1 VLKTAPRREA
11 NRLRQLVAAELT
23 HEPAPS
29 ATTQSGP
36 VVFRVALTT
45 QVYENDGAHDWDGTG
60 ACPQYWKAKGGNEYQ
75 RVVGT
80 ANEVIRLGR
89 AGIEALVVELR
100 AKVEK
105 SDDSWDEYMIGWDL
119 FSSQEETY
127 EEKDLR
133 EMLEWG
139 MISKEA
145 HDEYRRRLVV
155 V

>member
-1 VLKTAPRREA
+1 MLKTANRREA
-11 NRLRQLVAAELT
+11 NRLRRLVADDLT
-23 HEPAPS
+23 NEPTPS

-45 QVYENDGAHDWDGTG
+45 QVYENYGAHDWDGTG
-60 ACPQYWKAKGGNEYQ
+60 NCPQYWKAKGGNEYQ

-80 ANEVIRLGR
+80 ANEVIRLGK
-89 AGIEALVVELR
+89 AGIAKIVAELR

-105 SDDSWDEYMIGWDL
+105 SDDSWDEYAIAWDL
-119 FSSQEETY
+119 YPTNEETY
-127 EEKDLR
+127 EEKELR

-139 MISKEA
+139 MIAQEQ

-155 V
+155 

>member
-1 VLKTAPRREA
+1 MLKTANRREA
-11 NRLRQLVAAELT
+11 NRLRRHVAEELT
-23 HEPAPS
+23 HQPAPP

-36 VVFRVALTT
+36 ILFRVALTT
-45 QVYENDGAHDWDGTG
+45 QVYENYGAHDWDGTG

-75 RVVGT
+75 RVIGT
-80 ANEVIRLGR
+80 ANEVIRLGK
-89 AGIEALVVELR
+89 AGIAKVVAELR

-105 SDDSWDEYMIGWDL
+105 SDDSWDEYAIGWDL

-139 MISKEA
+139 MITREQ
-145 HDEYRRRLVV
+145 HDEWRGRLVV
-155 V
+155 